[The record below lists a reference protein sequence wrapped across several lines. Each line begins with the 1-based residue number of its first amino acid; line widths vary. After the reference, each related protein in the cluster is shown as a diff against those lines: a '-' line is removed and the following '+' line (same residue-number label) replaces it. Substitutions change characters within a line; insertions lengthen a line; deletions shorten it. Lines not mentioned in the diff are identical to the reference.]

1 MKKLL
6 AFVLAIILLL
16 CACAAEEI
24 PEPVL
29 PEEPALTEPEEE
41 KEPVPTEPE
50 ISFPKELKDEE
61 KFAERIYN
69 SEEHGLYMEAL
80 SGRINRHKDGTFEET
95 PNHHSAYPEDFPSA
109 ENLLPPD
116 ETNTVLAWRNTIQM
130 SETSWIDGAVDYI
143 YLIDAYHAIVLEPVS
158 LGMSDGT
165 VSYGFGNSG
174 YIDAEKAGFE
184 NICEWINKIYT
195 DYYSTAKINFML
207 ELAPEKGTPLSQKEI
222 DKAAKAFETF
232 YEEDGIVYWNIS
244 SMFVQGYYD
253 RPEEMNAAAF
263 LYYFPSRILITDEA
277 EYDDLKELWASRGIN
292 IREGAKIKDHPVPLH
307 KIPKEMVNEALEK
320 YMGITVEDLMNSD
333 LDTLAENGV
342 DYMEKYDCFYSEASD
357 SIGNGFVCTS
367 GEKFSDGTVVL
378 YSENVEVLVFK
389 EHPDGSYKIYAHK
402 RLYD

>member
-1 MKKLL
+1 MKKFLVL
-6 AFVLAIILLL
+6 VLAMILLL
-16 CACAAEEI
+16 CACAAEKT

-29 PEEPALTEPEEE
+29 PEESALTEPEEE
-41 KEPVPTEPE
+41 KEPALDEPE
-50 ISFPKELKDEE
+50 ILFPKELKDEE
-61 KFAERIYN
+61 KLAERIYN

-109 ENLLPPD
+109 ENLLPLD

-158 LGMSDGT
+158 LEMSDGT

-174 YIDAEKAGFE
+174 YIDAEEAGFE

-222 DKAAKAFETF
+222 GKAAKAFETF
-232 YEEDGIVYWNIS
+232 YEEDGIVYHNIS
-244 SMFVQGYYD
+244 AMFVQGYYN

-263 LYYFPSRILITDEA
+263 LYYFPSRILVTDEA
-277 EYDDLKELWASRGIN
+277 EYDDLKETWASYGRN
-292 IREGAKIKDHPVPLH
+292 VKEDSKIENHPVPLH

-320 YMGITVEDLMNSD
+320 YMGITVDDLMNSD
-333 LDTLAENGV
+333 LDSLAENGV
-342 DYMEKYDCFYSEASD
+342 YYMEKYDCFYSEASD
-357 SIGNGFVCTS
+357 SIGNSFVCTS

-378 YSENVEVLVFK
+378 YSENVKVLVFK

>member
-1 MKKLL
+1 MKKFLVL
-6 AFVLAIILLL
+6 VLAMILLL
-16 CACAAEEI
+16 CACAAEKT

-29 PEEPALTEPEEE
+29 PEESALTEPEEE
-41 KEPVPTEPE
+41 KEPALDEPE
-50 ISFPKELKDEE
+50 ILFPKELKDEE
-61 KFAERIYN
+61 KLAERIYN

-109 ENLLPPD
+109 ENLLPLD

-158 LGMSDGT
+158 LEMSDGT

-174 YIDAEKAGFE
+174 YIDAEEAGFE

-222 DKAAKAFETF
+222 GKAAKAFETF
-232 YEEDGIVYWNIS
+232 YEEDGIVYHNIS
-244 SMFVQGYYD
+244 AMFVQGYYN

-263 LYYFPSRILITDEA
+263 LYYFPSRILVTDEA
-277 EYDDLKELWASRGIN
+277 EYDDLKETWASYGRN
-292 IREGAKIKDHPVPLH
+292 VKEDSKIENHPVPLH

-320 YMGITVEDLMNSD
+320 YMGITVDDLMNSD
-333 LDTLAENGV
+333 LDSLAENGV
-342 DYMEKYDCFYSEASD
+342 YYMEKNDCFYSEASD
-357 SIGNGFVCTS
+357 SIGNSFVCTS

-378 YSENVEVLVFK
+378 YSENVKVLVFK